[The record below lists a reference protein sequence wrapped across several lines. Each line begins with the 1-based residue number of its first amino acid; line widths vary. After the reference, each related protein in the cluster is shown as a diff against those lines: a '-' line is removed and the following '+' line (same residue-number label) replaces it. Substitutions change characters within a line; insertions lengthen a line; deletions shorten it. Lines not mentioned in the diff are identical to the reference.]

1 MVAKV
6 KIPPKAQSVINYDEE
21 ADVLY
26 VSFGKPRKAEGID
39 IGDGTI
45 LRVDPETGQI
55 VGITILDFK
64 KRTGEDG
71 ISKEGD

>member
-1 MVAKV
+1 MATV
-6 KIPPKAQSVINYDEE
+6 KIPARAESTINYDEK

-45 LRVDPETGQI
+45 LRVDLDTGEVI
-55 VGITILDFK
+55 GITLLNFK
-64 KRTGEDG
+64 KRTSDSEVD
-71 ISKEGD
+71 KEID

>member
-1 MVAKV
+1 MAAV
-6 KIPPKAQSVINYDEE
+6 KIPDRAESTINYDEE

-45 LRVDPETGQI
+45 LRVDPDTGEVI
-55 VGITILDFK
+55 GITLLNFK
-64 KRTGEDG
+64 RRTSDSEVD
-71 ISKEGD
+71 KEID

>member
-71 ISKEGD
+71 ISEKGD

>member
-1 MVAKV
+1 MATV
-6 KIPPKAQSVINYDEE
+6 KIPARAESTINYDEE

-45 LRVDPETGQI
+45 LRVDPDTGEVI
-55 VGITILDFK
+55 GITLLNFK
-64 KRTGEDG
+64 KRTSDSEVD
-71 ISKEGD
+71 KEID

>member
-1 MVAKV
+1 MAAV
-6 KIPPKAQSVINYDEE
+6 KIPARAESTINYDEK

-45 LRVDPETGQI
+45 LRVDPDTGEVI
-55 VGITILDFK
+55 GITLLNFK
-64 KRTGEDG
+64 KRTSDSEVD
-71 ISKEGD
+71 KEID

>member
-1 MVAKV
+1 MAAV
-6 KIPPKAQSVINYDEE
+6 KIPARAESTINYDEK

-45 LRVDPETGQI
+45 LRVDPDTGEVI
-55 VGITILDFK
+55 GITLLNFK
-64 KRTGEDG
+64 KRTSDSEVDRE
-71 ISKEGD
+71 ID